1 MKKYTYHMHLSI
13 LINFLCIGN
22 NLCPINDRH
31 AIQVWIATG
40 ECKMKIVLTRIVCIS
55 HLCVYVYSH
64 FSLAVDNEKQPLSPV
79 TGHPLPNLV
88 LRVSHMYYV

>member
-1 MKKYTYHMHLSI
+1 MVNVMKGEFTVNIYIMKKYTYHMHLSI

-22 NLCPINDRH
+22 NLYPINDRH

-55 HLCVYVYSH
+55 HLCVYV
-64 FSLAVDNEKQPLSPV
+64 LLSFQRL
-79 TGHPLPNLV
+79 TMKSNH
-88 LRVSHMYYV
+88 

>member
-1 MKKYTYHMHLSI
+1 MFSPTTASDGQCYE
-13 LINFLCIGN
+13 
-22 NLCPINDRH
+22 RH

-40 ECKMKIVLTRIVCIS
+40 ECWYKKYILSRFLGIS
-55 HLCVYVYSH
+55 HQYVYSH